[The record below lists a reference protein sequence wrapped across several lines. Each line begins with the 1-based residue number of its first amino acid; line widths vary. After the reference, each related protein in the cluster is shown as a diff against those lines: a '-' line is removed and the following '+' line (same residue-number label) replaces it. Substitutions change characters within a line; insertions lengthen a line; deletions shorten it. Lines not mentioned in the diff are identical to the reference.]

1 MHTCFLTNFFF
12 VAFFGFM
19 VYGAWRST
27 IIDYGSVNGSIIEPD
42 LCWNFTFAYENEKW
56 GYWHVLEKLL
66 PCSDACVRFFLLFV
80 CFCFWFF
87 FWVLSQSFW
96 FSSQIFEFQV
106 GISKFWVNVSEFLDD
121 ISKFRAKFSNIES
134 KFQNSKSK
142 FCYSES
148 ITYFKIPSRM
158 FTFIRVKIS
167 KFRI

>member
-1 MHTCFLTNFFF
+1 MFFNEFFF

-42 LCWNFTFAYENEKW
+42 LRWNFTFAYENEKW
-56 GYWHVLEKLL
+56 GYWHVLETLL
-66 PCSDACVRFFLLFV
+66 PCSDACVRFF
-80 CFCFWFF
+80 FF
-87 FWVLSQSFW
+87 FFFFFFL
-96 FSSQIFEFQV
+96 FSSFESKFLIFEPNFEFQV
-106 GISKFWVNVSEFLDD
+106 GISKFWANVSEFLDD

-134 KFQNSKSK
+134 KFQNSKST
-142 FCYSES
+142 FCYSEPSES

-158 FTFIRVKIS
+158 FTFIRIKIS